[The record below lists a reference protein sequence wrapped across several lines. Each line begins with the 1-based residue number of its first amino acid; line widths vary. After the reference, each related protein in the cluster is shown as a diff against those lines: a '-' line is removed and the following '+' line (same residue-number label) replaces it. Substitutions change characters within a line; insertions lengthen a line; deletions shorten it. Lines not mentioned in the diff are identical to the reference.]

1 MDSKNV
7 DIRVQ
12 IKLLRNEFSPRPTP
26 GENLFLTVF
35 FHAGSYSGVHETKLD
50 GDLAKAKYKN
60 RMFNS
65 LLSRLNGKGEKT
77 SHFCHFSK

>member
-60 RMFNS
+60 RMFINTVPTRS
-65 LLSRLNGKGEKT
+65 LTNTRKVASLN
-77 SHFCHFSK
+77 